1 MNLLEALAQRPRI
14 IAGRGTNH
22 EGQHFV
28 GRLEVQPL
36 MNGSAMLPHT
46 ATGLGGEH
54 FHAEATLLGMSADT
68 TLCL

>member
-1 MNLLEALAQRPRI
+1 
-14 IAGRGTNH
+14 
-22 EGQHFV
+22 
-28 GRLEVQPL
+28 